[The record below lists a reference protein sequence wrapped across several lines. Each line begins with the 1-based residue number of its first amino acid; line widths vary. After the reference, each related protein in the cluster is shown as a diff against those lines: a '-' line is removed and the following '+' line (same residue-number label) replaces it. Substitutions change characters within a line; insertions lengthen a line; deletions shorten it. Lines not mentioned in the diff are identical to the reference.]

1 MRPIS
6 RRRWDRLP
14 ILIAVLVLAA
24 CAPGSDAGTTT
35 TVSTTAPD
43 TSDTTSLTTTT
54 TTPTNTS
61 APTVGTEPP
70 CEAGSEPFVESGGA
84 GLIERGDTDATIVS
98 GIRWASYPTCV
109 RVVIE
114 FAASSGAPAVLPPG
128 VGPLFI
134 RPAGVLRLQL
144 DPAVSRSSLLDQVV
158 DTRLVDAAYVVRRTT
173 GDLFVDLHFDEPA
186 VVRVSVASGP
196 ARIVVDVLAGGEPYR
211 SPAIVTEDLVVIDP
225 VGESAIYPFTVNGYV
240 RGSAESMTV
249 AITAGGT
256 EEILDG
262 EIGERSDAWGAFTV
276 LVPDGPDGSATMIV
290 GEQIP
295 ISLDLS

>member
-6 RRRWDRLP
+6 RRGWDRLP
-14 ILIAVLVLAA
+14 ILVAVLVLSA

-35 TVSTTAPD
+35 TASTTVRD
-43 TSDTTSLTTTT
+43 SSDEVTTSS
-54 TTPTNTS
+54 TTPTSTS
-61 APTVGTEPP
+61 APVAEAEPP

-84 GLIERGDTDATIVS
+84 GLIERDDTDAAIVS
-98 GIRWASYPTCV
+98 GVRWASYPTCV

-144 DPAVSRSSLLDQVV
+144 DPAVSRSSFLDQVV
-158 DTRLVDAAYVVRRTT
+158 DTDLVEAAYVVRRTT
-173 GDLFVDLHFDEPA
+173 GDLFVDLHLGDPGM
-186 VVRVSVASGP
+186 VRVSVASGP
-196 ARIVVDVLAGGEPYR
+196 ARVVVDVLAGGEAYR
-211 SPAIVTEDLVVIDP
+211 SPAVITEDLVVIDP
-225 VGESAIYPFTVNGYV
+225 VGDSAIYPFTVNGYM
-240 RGSAESMTV
+240 RGDAETMTV
-249 AITAGGT
+249 AIEAAGT

-290 GEQIP
+290 GGRIP
-295 ISLDLS
+295 ISLELS

>member
-6 RRRWDRLP
+6 RRGWDRLP

-24 CAPGSDAGTTT
+24 CAPGSDPGTTT
-35 TVSTTAPD
+35 VASTTVPD
-43 TSDTTSLTTTT
+43 DNGQVTTTT
-54 TTPTNTS
+54 TTTTTS
-61 APTVGTEPP
+61 TSSTPPGVEPP

-84 GLIERGDTDATIVS
+84 GLIERGDTDAAIVS
-98 GIRWASYPTCV
+98 GVRWASYPRCV

-144 DPAVSRSSLLDQVV
+144 DPAVSRSSILDQVV
-158 DTRLVDAAYVVRRTT
+158 GTDLVDAAYVVRRTT
-173 GDLFVDLHFDEPA
+173 GDLFVDLHLGEPA

-196 ARIVVDVLAGGEPYR
+196 ARIVVDVLAGGEPYG
-211 SPAIVTEDLVVIDP
+211 SPAIVTDDLVVVDP

-240 RGSAESMTV
+240 RGDAESMTI
-249 AITAGGT
+249 AIAVGGT

-262 EIGERSDAWGAFTV
+262 AIGARSDAWGAFTV
-276 LVPDGPDGSATMIV
+276 LVPDGPDGSATIIV
-290 GEQIP
+290 GERIP
-295 ISLDLS
+295 ISLELS

>member
-6 RRRWDRLP
+6 RRGWDRLS

-24 CAPGSDAGTTT
+24 CAPGSDTGTTT
-35 TVSTTAPD
+35 TVSTTAPESSNP
-43 TSDTTSLTTTT
+43 TSSTT
-54 TTPTNTS
+54 TTPISTS
-61 APTVGTEPP
+61 APTASEEPP
-70 CEAGSEPFVESGGA
+70 CEAGSEPFVENGGA

-98 GIRWASYPTCV
+98 GVRWATYPTCV

-158 DTRLVDAAYVVRRTT
+158 DTGLVDAAYVVRRTT
-173 GDLFVDLHFDEPA
+173 GDLFIDLHLGEPA

-211 SPAIVTEDLVVIDP
+211 SPAIVTEDLVVVDP

-249 AITAGGT
+249 AISAGGT

-276 LVPDGPDGSATMIV
+276 LVPDGPDGSATIIV
-290 GEQIP
+290 GQQIP
-295 ISLDLS
+295 ISLELS